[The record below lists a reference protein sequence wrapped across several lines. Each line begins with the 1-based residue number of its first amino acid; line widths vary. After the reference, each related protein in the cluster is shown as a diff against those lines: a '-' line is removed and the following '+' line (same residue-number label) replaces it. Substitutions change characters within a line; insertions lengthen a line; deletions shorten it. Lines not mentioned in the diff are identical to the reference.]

1 MLYNI
6 LRNRLKQR
14 TNKEFVKWAAENK
27 RNPNNEMHHIIKTF
41 MGGKKQNDFLLAE
54 INHDFHTEI
63 TYKRE
68 PTENE
73 FIDMFIPALENLFN
87 YIEYL
92 QDKQWKY

>member
-14 TNKEFVKWAAENK
+14 ANKEFVKWAAENK

-54 INHDFHTEI
+54 IDHDFHTEI

-68 PTENE
+68 PSESE
-73 FIDMFIPALENLFN
+73 FIDMFIPALEQIFD
-87 YIEYL
+87 YIIYL
-92 QDKQWKY
+92 QEEKK